1 MSTFLSENLNEPEVV
16 NEGATMLTGYDLSNT
31 GAESRHVG
39 FKDGDAV
46 MRMIVVPPG
55 SHVNLSGLSIP
66 YPGGLTVES
75 LTGDGTLVANV
86 DYESSEVEEPD
97 GISPE

>member
-1 MSTFLSENLNEPEVV
+1 MSKSFLSENLNEPEVV
-16 NEGATMLTGYDLSNT
+16 SEGSTTLTGYDLSNT

-46 MRMIVVPPG
+46 SRMIVVPPG
-55 SHVNLSGLSIP
+55 SHVNRSGLSVP

-75 LTGDGTLVANV
+75 LTGDGTLIANV
-86 DYESSEVEEPD
+86 DYESSPLRLIEDET
-97 GISPE
+97 